1 MPPVRFPRTV
11 RGRVAAG
18 TGMAAVGGYGVQ
30 VGRAGR
36 AEYAQRNFTNE
47 DSREYNRAADQWVA
61 AGKGK
66 GKRFKAKYYNQSRRQ
81 FVRDNPRSK
90 LVRPTVRRWE
100 DRFANVQ
107 RMRQAPKG
115 TPSAGEILLHPV
127 KSRHRS
133 DAAIMRRLVA
143 GGSSNGRVPGDAVGQ
158 ETIGAFRQRPL
169 SSWTPHRTS
178 PILSCASTEGTRSTR
193 WARCWPISPGPV
205 SLCARVCGAS
215 ERAVGESVPVE
226 PVRERR
232 RAGQCT
238 PGSSWAAG
246 GEGRTVAFVAV
257 GVVRVA
263 VRLTTCPTLHVL
275 VSRAC
280 RPMP

>member
-143 GGSSNGRVPGDAVGQ
+143 GGSSKDVYRAMLLDKKPS
-158 ETIGAFRQRPL
+158 GAFRQRPL
-169 SSWTPHRTS
+169 SSWTPHKDIADSFVRQHGRYQKHKVGSVLANQPRGLSRSARGYVVQANVRSANLS
-178 PILSCASTEGTRSTR
+178 PLSRFGNVDEQ
-193 WARCWPISPGPV
+193 V
-205 SLCARVCGAS
+205 SVRQ
-215 ERAVGESVPVE
+215 VP
-226 PVRERR
+226 R
-232 RAGQCT
+232 GQ
-238 PGSSWAAG
+238 
-246 GEGRTVAFVAV
+246 
-257 GVVRVA
+257 RVA
-263 VRLTTCPTLHVL
+263 KAAPSLSSLSVWYESRLG
-275 VSRAC
+275 
-280 RPMP
+280 